1 MEPIVR
7 VLTAAQIRGCQF
19 FIFDP
24 DHYREDGPCRC
35 DDPDH
40 EVMSDWGYDWDE
52 EQGRWV
58 A

>member
-1 MEPIVR
+1 MDGPIIR
-7 VLTAAQIRGCQF
+7 VLSNDSVRRCPW

-24 DHYREDGPCRC
+24 DHYRDNGTCRC

-40 EVMSDWGYDWDE
+40 EVMSDWGYEWDG
-52 EQGRWV
+52 QRWT